1 MSVILSIANEE
12 EAKEILY
19 EAMNRGFV
27 TSKDLVIVLIGIAG
41 SGKSSFKRIAL
52 NLPPEKI
59 RKSTPLAEAVI
70 RSISTSRATVSDS
83 IEWEVVDSEGLLK
96 MVADA
101 VKKLE
106 IPKESAEE
114 PVASTSS
121 SDTPEVE
128 MKSRDQRASPQN
140 ESSRIIPGSSSYD
153 DTLIE
158 ELLKLITK
166 STDSPRLLNVNWVY
180 IIDTGGQPQFLQL
193 LPAFIKKISSCVCL
207 LRLDQKL
214 DDNPL
219 VQYFDSS
226 GKQVG
231 EAYPSEQSNLQIV
244 ESCVRTIHS
253 KCTLN
258 SDKPPSC
265 FIVGSHLDEYEKGEC
280 SESVEEK
287 NERLL
292 NILSSVRLETL
303 MFYGSDSNEL
313 IFPLNCELPENRD
326 HTVAAVFKKCVM
338 SHHSEPEVEILV
350 VWFVL
355 EEAIRQYATKKGV
368 AYVERA
374 TCANIASHLRMS
386 HKVFETAL
394 DHLLKLNIF
403 RCYSSAPI
411 LIFCTT
417 QLVLQMLTELVQYSF
432 QLRRGGIRG
441 VSGEAYDFKNKG
453 KFSTDFLKKTLSNF
467 FSDRLFTPE
476 IFLGILREL
485 LAVADMQDGKHFM
498 PSLLNELS
506 DKDKDEHRSSSHK
519 DKKEHRSSSRKDK
532 KEHRSSFH
540 KDKKEHRSSSRK
552 DKKEHRSSSHKDKK
566 EHRSSSRKDKKEHR
580 FSSHKDKKEH
590 RSPSHKDK
598 REHRSSSHK
607 DKKEHRSSSHKDK
620 REHCSSSHKDKREHL
635 SSSRKDKKGH
645 RSSSRKDKK
654 EHCSSC
660 KDKKEHRS
668 SSKSL
673 SALLIVLQGG
683 CLPNGLFT
691 SLMVSL
697 MNHCGWRLYEC
708 EHEPICL
715 YQNCVTFTVPG
726 NLPGTITLIA
736 SFSYLEVHVNCSIE
750 SQVDSVCNTVYED
763 INRGLKTSWQV
774 LYPGEVHFRLA
785 FFCDSCS
792 STSPEHIKHH
802 AEVSKGGKYETCSKD
817 SKYGTPL
824 CDSKLR
830 WLRSTSKSD
839 L

>member
-12 EAKEILY
+12 EAKKILF
-19 EAMNRGFV
+19 EAMDKGSV
-27 TSKDLVIVLIGIAG
+27 TSQDLVIVLIGIAG

-52 NLPPEKI
+52 NLPPEEI

-70 RSISTSRATVSDS
+70 RNISVSRATVSNSDS
-83 IEWEVVDSEGLLK
+83 IEWEVVDSEELLK

-101 VKKLE
+101 VKDLG
-106 IPKESAEE
+106 IPKESAESSF
-114 PVASTSS
+114 VSDASTSS
-121 SDTPEVE
+121 SDTSEVE

-140 ESSRIIPGSSSYD
+140 ESSSVPGSGSLD
-153 DTLIE
+153 DALIE
-158 ELLKLITK
+158 DLLKLITK
-166 STDSPRLLNVNWVY
+166 STGSPRLLHVNWVY

-193 LPAFIKKISSCVCL
+193 LPAFIKNISSCVCL

-219 VQYFDSS
+219 VRYFDSS
-226 GKQVG
+226 GEQVG

-303 MFYGSDSNEL
+303 MFYGSGSNKL
-313 IFPLNCELPENRD
+313 IFPLNCKLPEERD
-326 HTVAAVFKKCVM
+326 HTVAAEFRKCVM
-338 SHHSEPEVEILV
+338 SHHSEPKVKIPV

-355 EEAIRQYATKKGV
+355 EEKIRQYATENSV
-368 AYVERA
+368 AYVTRDK
-374 TCANIASHLRMS
+374 CDDIASQLHMS
-386 HKVFETAL
+386 NKVFEAAL

-403 RCYSSAPI
+403 RRYSSAPN

-417 QLVLQMLTELVQYSF
+417 QLVLQMLTKLVQYSF
-432 QLRRGGIRG
+432 QLRGGSIHG
-441 VSGEAYDFKNKG
+441 VSGEENDFKNTG
-453 KFSTDFLKKTLSNF
+453 KFSTKFLKNKLSNF
-467 FSDRLFTPE
+467 FSDLFTPE

-485 LAVADMQDGKHFM
+485 LAVADMQGGKHFM

-506 DKDKDEHRSSSHK
+506 DKDKHK
-519 DKKEHRSSSRKDK
+519 
-532 KEHRSSFH
+532 
-540 KDKKEHRSSSRK
+540 
-552 DKKEHRSSSHKDKK
+552 
-566 EHRSSSRKDKKEHR
+566 
-580 FSSHKDKKEH
+580 
-590 RSPSHKDK
+590 
-598 REHRSSSHK
+598 
-607 DKKEHRSSSHKDK
+607 
-620 REHCSSSHKDKREHL
+620 
-635 SSSRKDKKGH
+635 
-645 RSSSRKDKK
+645 
-654 EHCSSC
+654 
-660 KDKKEHRS
+660 HRS

-673 SALLIVLQGG
+673 SALLIRRDDG

-726 NLPGTITLIA
+726 NLPGTVTLIA

-763 INRGLKTSWQV
+763 INKGLKTSWQV
-774 LYPGEVHFRLA
+774 LYPGEVSFSLA

-802 AEVSKGGKYETCSKD
+802 AIVSDGGKYETCSKD
-817 SKYGTPL
+817 SEYGAPL